1 MKRQMLFVLV
11 FVMMLLWV
19 VPAGAGGWVSIT
31 LDALPGPATAGEPL
45 TISFMVRQHGQ
56 TPTDWAEPEIHIRS
70 LATGENAMFLAEP
83 TGKLGQYSAQVIFP
97 EQGEFEWYVSAT
109 PFPQQLELPTISVA
123 GAPLSTE
130 VRNETANWVESLRW
144 LSLVLLLLAAL
155 NLGRE
160 QRRKLAPEGV

>member
-70 LATGENAMFLAEP
+70 LATGENAMFFAEP
-83 TGKLGQYSAQVIFP
+83 TSKLGQYSAQVIFP
-97 EQGEFEWYVSAT
+97 EEGEFEWYVSAT
-109 PFPQQLELPTISVA
+109 PFLWLCAMSNSWHHNWALDMDSKTLVTVCHSNHCSLPVSIAV
-123 GAPLSTE
+123 TE
-130 VRNETANWVESLRW
+130 AI
-144 LSLVLLLLAAL
+144 
-155 NLGRE
+155 
-160 QRRKLAPEGV
+160 